1 MTHKVAMVFLPIV
14 VMFAVLITAI
24 AESCGGEECAADNT
38 DLMQRKSSQAKVHK
52 HAAKD
57 TSIRDPPAPTN
68 SSVPISDAGCAT
80 ENPCIPV
87 DEVLA
92 AQVTWC
98 DALVNISMTY
108 ESKGIAAAKAT
119 AEEVIDT
126 AYGYNYGPVLF
137 KPTLATGEQ
146 TFRPTKEGALSYFV
160 GNDPNF
166 PDDDGFALKG
176 WRTCEADNQA
186 IYLDIGTAIV
196 QGWVHMTDKDGAV
209 TTVDKTFGYRKGE
222 DGSLRIILHHSSLP
236 YVA

>member
-1 MTHKVAMVFLPIV
+1 MTQKIAMVFLPIV
-14 VMFAVLITAI
+14 VIFAVQIAAI
-24 AESCGGEECAADNT
+24 AVDSCGGEECAADNT

-57 TSIRDPPAPTN
+57 ESYPTPP
-68 SSVPISDAGCAT
+68 PISDAGCIT

-87 DEVLA
+87 DEIKA
-92 AQVTWC
+92 AQKAWC
-98 DALVNISMTY
+98 AALVNISMTY
-108 ESKGIAAAKAT
+108 ECEGIAAAKAT
-119 AEEVIDT
+119 AEEIIDS

-137 KPTLATGEQ
+137 KPTLTSGDQ

-160 GNDPNF
+160 DDDPNF

-176 WRTCEADNQA
+176 WRSCEFDNEA
-186 IYLDIGTAIV
+186 IYLDGNTAIV
-196 QGWVHMTDKDGAV
+196 QGNVHITDKDGAV

-236 YVA
+236 NKA